1 MSITLDREVEVL
13 LEKNSSASIVDT
25 LLANFGLPVEHDRD
39 DTWSRVVSGRL
50 ESMLASQMRQKI
62 ELASKR
68 AA

>member
-1 MSITLDREVEVL
+1 MTNTLDREVEIL
-13 LEKNSSASIVDT
+13 LGEKSSASIVDT
-25 LLANFGLPVEHDRD
+25 LLGNFGLPAENARD
-39 DTWSRVVSGRL
+39 DSWSRVVSGRL